1 MNQNDNEPNKDLSFA
16 NLFSDAKP
24 VVSDKYVPSREE
36 KRAIKKKQMIDEN
49 LRDKQ
54 ASASFEFSDGFEA
67 RFSEKGPLKY
77 VKEGERSD
85 LVKMARKGEIQP
97 ELILDLHG
105 FNSQNAKHEIAAL
118 LFEARK
124 KHYQC
129 VCIVHGVGSGILK
142 QRVPSWLVQHPHV
155 LGFHQAPL
163 EWGGNGALLVLIEQ
177 EGIHSKYD

>member
-1 MNQNDNEPNKDLSFA
+1 
-16 NLFSDAKP
+16 
-24 VVSDKYVPSREE
+24 
-36 KRAIKKKQMIDEN
+36 
-49 LRDKQ
+49 
-54 ASASFEFSDGFEA
+54 
-67 RFSEKGPLKY
+67 
-77 VKEGERSD
+77 
-85 LVKMARKGEIQP
+85 MARKGEIQP

-177 EGIHSKYD
+177 ESIHRKYD